1 MTPVMKANQV
11 KRPRDS
17 HDNLDLA
24 TDVRLLC
31 NDVAWAKGA
40 PVDDVE
46 AVAGCEHNAFCAAHT
61 TVVVA
66 CAPRRRVGH
75 GRAHARHLFSLTCN
89 TLGVKHALALQ
100 IMRMSIILHSLSHV
114 I

>member
-1 MTPVMKANQV
+1 VKENQV

-17 HDNLDLA
+17 HDDLDLA

-40 PVDDVE
+40 LVDDVE
-46 AVAGCEHNAFCAAHT
+46 AAAGCERSAVCAAHAT
-61 TVVVA
+61 LVVA

-75 GRAHARHLFSLTCN
+75 GRAHARRLFSSMSRGHTSTPHRRSLHLN
-89 TLGVKHALALQ
+89 LNAPNELQ
-100 IMRMSIILHSLSHV
+100 SIKSK
-114 I
+114 